1 MTSDVPPNFIKI
13 TEIYGFNDLGTS
25 TRDVERNE
33 LLFLKQGDT
42 MIDLGTYD
50 EVAKNS
56 GPGMATV
63 KGRDKTIYGTLLENK
78 IKNNLFIQRQVVPSL
93 QTIARNA
100 VPLEHIDSLDK
111 YNMPPTNSRRARSR
125 NYRLRRARSR
135 NYRVRRSLSR
145 NYRLR
150 RARSRKALRK

>member
-50 EVAKNS
+50 EVAKKFR
-56 GPGMATV
+56 P
-63 KGRDKTIYGTLLENK
+63 RYGHRK
-78 IKNNLFIQRQVVPSL
+78 RKRQ
-93 QTIARNA
+93 
-100 VPLEHIDSLDK
+100 
-111 YNMPPTNSRRARSR
+111 
-125 NYRLRRARSR
+125 NYIW
-135 NYRVRRSLSR
+135 NFT
-145 NYRLR
+145 
-150 RARSRKALRK
+150 